1 MRGRITL
8 YEVPAHL
15 RSKGAERARKSL
27 RDMLNHPS
35 LTPTQEAHIF
45 ARLAWVDQW
54 ERLDIEQILPKDGS
68 VEVNVDMSWDQKDEV
83 PTKDLKVRSAL
94 VSLSPRAPQNHTVE
108 LAEAL
113 TVSQDMSQPTKE

>member
-27 RDMLNHPS
+27 RDMLNQPMLS
-35 LTPTQEAHIF
+35 STQQAQIY

-54 ERLDIEQILPKDGS
+54 ERLDIEHVLPKDGS
-68 VEVNVDMSWDQKDEV
+68 VEVEVDLNWSKEAPTRDEK
-83 PTKDLKVRSAL
+83 PRLTLAPGLVRL
-94 VSLSPRAPQNHTVE
+94 PQNHTVE
-108 LAEAL
+108 LTEEL
-113 TVSQDMSQPTKE
+113 TVSQDMSQLKEEDL